1 MMSITK
7 DKIVDNTKEF
17 VNNVEERV
25 EKGIDVAKETL
36 GNVARHFPFANFAR
50 HKPETYD
57 IEVDL
62 PGVDKH
68 EIELKVEDDYLTVN
82 AVRKTKEEVKEE
94 DYYLCESSYGLI
106 SRSFVLPKDVDREKI
121 SANYEDGRLYI
132 SLEKEDSRK
141 ARNIAI
147 K

>member
-50 HKPETYD
+50 HRPETYD